1 MLGRAS
7 EVIQAVKAGD
17 TSRVRE
23 LLEFDPTLA
32 NARSATG
39 ESAALMA
46 AYYKRGA
53 IAQLLI
59 ESGAQLSMFEAA
71 ALGRAQTVRDWI
83 ESDPEL
89 LDACSPDGFTAL
101 ALAAYF
107 GHAEVVLYLV
117 TKGAEVNAVA
127 NNAMRVMP
135 LHSAVAGGHV
145 HIARVLIAEGADVN
159 APQHMG
165 WRPLHA
171 AARSGD
177 IAMVAMLLEHGA
189 DAKKP
194 NDQGITALELARQ
207 HNHEGIVRVLEPHA

>member
-1 MLGRAS
+1 
-7 EVIQAVKAGD
+7 
-17 TSRVRE
+17 
-23 LLEFDPTLA
+23 
-32 NARSATG
+32 
-39 ESAALMA
+39 MA
-46 AYYKRGA
+46 AYYKRSA

-59 ESGAQLSMFEAA
+59 ERGAQLSMFEAA

-83 ESDPEL
+83 ESDAAL
-89 LDACSPDGFTAL
+89 LNACSPDGFTAL

-117 TKGAEVNAVA
+117 TQGAEVNAVA

-145 HIARVLIAEGADVN
+145 HIARVLVAEGADVN

-171 AARSGD
+171 AARNGD
-177 IAMVAMLLEHGA
+177 MEMVAMLIEHGA
-189 DAKKP
+189 NVKTP

-207 HNHEGIVRVLEPHA
+207 HEHEGVVRVLEIHL